1 MDSKEVVQ
9 KDIDDLGISH
19 DDAKDVHI
27 AAERRNVATDKYGH
41 SLTSFDAAV
50 ESRLRKKI
58 DWAILPVVAVM
69 YLFCFI
75 DRANL
80 GNAKIVGLQ
89 KDLDMTGV
97 YDYNQLASLFY
108 VSYIIFE
115 VPSNLA
121 CKWIGPG
128 WFLPFL
134 TLGFGAMSLVFA
146 YVQNLQQACAVRFL
160 LGMFESGVMPGM
172 SYYLSRWYRRS
183 EFTFR
188 VAVFIV
194 MSPTAGAFGGLLAS
208 AITSM
213 SNIGALDSWRMI
225 FFVEGLVT
233 MAISVMAFVFLTDRP
248 ETARWLTQ
256 EEKDLAVARVKSE
269 RIAQTVLLDEISY
282 GKIWL
287 GIWNPVVLATGWVFL
302 LEQITVQGLAF
313 FLPTIISTIFP
324 ASRGYTVVQQ
334 QLLTAPPYIFG
345 AIFTLLI
352 PYLCWKQ
359 DKRQKYFIISAPP
372 VMLGFIIYLATN
384 NSTARYVATFMIT
397 STVFGLGALTN
408 AQAAIQTS
416 SDTSRS
422 VALAVN
428 MLFGNVGGLIS
439 TWSYIDWDKPQYRI
453 GNSLNLAAS
462 TLILISST
470 LTYIWM
476 HRDNRMRRGRDVDA
490 ELSELTDEQIRD
502 LEWKHPAWRWKP

>member
-1 MDSKEVVQ
+1 MDSKEVSKEDVSR
-9 KDIDDLGISH
+9 KGSEV
-19 DDAKDVHI
+19 KDVHS
-27 AAERRNVATDKYGH
+27 AAERGAVATDKYGH
-41 SLTSFDAAV
+41 PLTPLDSDE

-58 DWAILPVVAVM
+58 DWAILPVVAIM

-89 KDLDMTGV
+89 KDLDMTGA
-97 YDYNQLASLFY
+97 YDYNILASLFY

-115 VPSNLA
+115 IPSNLA

-134 TLGFGAMSLVFA
+134 TLGFGAMSLAFA

-233 MAISVMAFVFLTDRP
+233 IAISVMAFVFLTDRP
-248 ETARWLTQ
+248 ESARWLTK
-256 EEKDLAVARVKSE
+256 EEKDLAIARVKSE
-269 RIAQTVLLDEISY
+269 RIAQTALLDQFSHR
-282 GKIWL
+282 KVWL
-287 GIWNPVVLATGWVFL
+287 GIWNPVVLATGWIFL

-313 FLPTIISTIFP
+313 FLPTIISNIFP
-324 ASRGYTVVQQ
+324 ASRGYSIVQQ
-334 QLLTAPPYIFG
+334 QLLTAPPYVFG

-352 PYLCWKQ
+352 PYLGWRQ
-359 DKRQKYFIISAPP
+359 DKRQKFFIISAPP

-384 NSTARYVATFMIT
+384 NSTARYVATFLIM
-397 STVFGLGALTN
+397 STAFGLGALTN

-439 TWSYIDWDKPQYRI
+439 TWSYIDRDKPDYKI

-462 TLILISST
+462 SLILIFST
-470 LTYIWM
+470 LTYFWM
-476 HRDNRMRRGRDVDA
+476 HRDNRERRGRDVDA
-490 ELSELTDEQIRD
+490 ELSDLTDEQIRD